1 MIMCKY
7 YHPIMFL
14 RGVRCCLDLL
24 VRLQSL
30 RAAVSVVQ
38 AFVACEFSIFA
49 SDTSLIISARLY
61 RLLAAPP
68 GSMAKPRHGD
78 RILVLKPH
86 WLEQIL
92 ALKKTLEIR
101 GSKLKPGRYFLGSGG
116 KIYASAILDAPIA
129 IENVTQWIALREDHK
144 VKTDALPYRKTY
156 GLPIKKLSQLKE
168 TVPYIHPRGAI
179 GIVRYNDSS
188 RSPY

>member
-1 MIMCKY
+1 MPVVVSSFS
-7 YHPIMFL
+7 H
-14 RGVRCCLDLL
+14 
-24 VRLQSL
+24 SL
-30 RAAVSVVQ
+30 AFSRAAGIVVQ
-38 AFVACEFSIFA
+38 ATLPCKLSIFA
-49 SDTSLIISARLY
+49 SGISLVNRVRLY

-68 GSMAKPRHGD
+68 GPMAKPQQGD

-101 GSKLKPGRYFLGSGG
+101 GSKLKPGRYFLGCGG
-116 KIYASAILDAPIA
+116 RIYASVILDAAIA
-129 IENVTQWIALREDHK
+129 IETKAQWIALREDHK

-156 GLPIKKLSQLKE
+156 GLPIKKLTQLKKA
-168 TVPYIHPRGAI
+168 VSYIHPRGAI